1 MNDSHILKVLIADDE
16 PGMRTGI
23 ARSLENLVVT
33 DDHGEDRYTLDINFA
48 DDGLEAQQILDQNHF
63 DLLLLDHGMPGVTGM
78 EILADLQAKKSTTMV
93 VMITA
98 YASLEMAV
106 RATKQGAF
114 DFLAKPF
121 TPRELKEVVE
131 KAASHLIVERT
142 ARKLAREK
150 HRVRFEFLSVL
161 AHELKAPLGA
171 VESYLRLLDEGITAD
186 DPEATA
192 RIIGRSLVRLEGM
205 RKLIYD
211 LLDLTRIE
219 SRQKERTLSDV
230 DPALVL
236 DLVVETFQPEA
247 DRRGITMEVQCDDDT
262 AMKGDR
268 SELEII
274 LNNLVSNAVKYNRDG
289 GHVQIQLASDSE
301 TITISVSDTGIGMSK
316 EEVDRLFGEFV
327 RIKNDKTR
335 LIEGSGL
342 GLSIMKRLV
351 HLNGGQISVKSQEDQ
366 GTTFTATLS
375 RTGQSNNSASS
386 GETP

>member
-1 MNDSHILKVLIADDE
+1 MTEQSVLKVLIADDE

-23 ARSLENLVVT
+23 ARALEGLQVKG
-33 DDHGEDRYTLDINFA
+33 DHGQGNYSLDIHFA
-48 DDGLEAQQILDQNHF
+48 ADGFEAQKTLVANHF

-78 EILADLQAKKSTTMV
+78 EILAQLQTGKSTTMV

-106 RATKQGAF
+106 KATKKGAF

-131 KAASHLIVERT
+131 KAASHLIMERT

-150 HRVRFEFLSVL
+150 HRVRFEFLSIL

-171 VESYLRLLDEGITAD
+171 VEGYLRLLDEGITD
-186 DPEATA
+186 GDPKTTA
-192 RIIGRSLVRLEGM
+192 RIINRSLTRLEGM

-219 SRQKERTLSDV
+219 SRQKERVLGSV
-230 DPALVL
+230 DPA
-236 DLVVETFQPEA
+236 VVIKQVMETFATQA
-247 DRRGITMEVQCDDDT
+247 QNRSITLELECAEDT
-262 AMKGDR
+262 TMQGDN

-289 GHVQIQLASDSE
+289 GQVRIKLDSDPDNV
-301 TITISVSDTGIGMSK
+301 IIRVSDTGIGMSE
-316 EEVDRLFGEFV
+316 EEVGRLFGEFV

-342 GLSIMKRLV
+342 GLSIMQRLV
-351 HLNGGQISVKSQEDQ
+351 HLNGGQVKVASQEDQ

-375 RTGQSNNSASS
+375 RTGQTNNHHSS
-386 GETP
+386 GEIS

>member
-1 MNDSHILKVLIADDE
+1 MNDDNVLRVLIADDE

-23 ARSLENLVVT
+23 ARALEGLTVT
-33 DDHGEDRYTLDINFA
+33 DEHGEGQYTLEVHLA
-48 DDGLEAQQILDQNHF
+48 SDGSEAHQILAQQPF
-63 DLLLLDHGMPGVTGM
+63 DLLLLDHGMPGKTGM
-78 EILADLQAKKSTTMV
+78 EILADLQAQDSTTMV

-106 RATKQGAF
+106 KATKQGAF

-131 KAASHLIVERT
+131 KAAGHLIVERT

-150 HRVRFEFLSVL
+150 HRVRFEFLSIL

-171 VESYLRLLDEGITAD
+171 VESYLQLLDEGITAD
-186 DPEATA
+186 DPVATK
-192 RIIGRSLVRLEGM
+192 RIIGRSLIRLGGM

-219 SRQKERTLSDV
+219 SGQKERVLREV
-230 DPALVL
+230 DPARVMTRVL
-236 DLVVETFQPEA
+236 ETFQPEA
-247 DRRGITMEVQCDDDT
+247 DRRGISLELECCENTLMQGDD
-262 AMKGDR
+262 

-274 LNNLVSNAVKYNRDG
+274 LNNLVSNSVKYNRDDG
-289 GHVQIQLASDSE
+289 QVKVNIAGDQDFL
-301 TITISVSDTGIGMSK
+301 TIEVSDTGIGMSA
-316 EEVDRLFGEFV
+316 EEVGRLFGEFV

-342 GLSIMKRLV
+342 GLSIMRRLV
-351 HLNGGQISVKSQEDQ
+351 RLNGGEVSVTSQEDV

-375 RTGQSNNSASS
+375 RTG
-386 GETP
+386 ETS